1 LSNRELSNRKVL
13 VVEDEMMIAMLIEDM
28 LDELGCKLVGPATNV
43 PRALELIGK
52 ERVEVAVLDL
62 NLDGK
67 DTYAIADA
75 LRQKNVPFIFATG
88 YGSTGMRPEYGD
100 RPVLQKPFQ
109 AKDLETALA
118 EALAVSMWS
127 PGIRC
132 LGASVGRLTA
142 FARPP
147 FFGRPAGSSSS
158 RAK

>member
-1 LSNRELSNRKVL
+1 MSKRELSNRKVL

-28 LDELGCKLVGPATNV
+28 LDEFGCKLVGPATNV

-52 ERVEVAVLDL
+52 ETVDVAVLDL

-118 EALAVSMWS
+118 EALAGSNVIA
-127 PGIRC
+127 GDNI
-132 LGASVGRLTA
+132 GA
-142 FARPP
+142 
-147 FFGRPAGSSSS
+147 
-158 RAK
+158 

>member
-1 LSNRELSNRKVL
+1 MSNRELSNRKVL

-118 EALAVSMWS
+118 EALAGSNV
-127 PGIRC
+127 
-132 LGASVGRLTA
+132 V
-142 FARPP
+142 
-147 FFGRPAGSSSS
+147 AGD
-158 RAK
+158 

>member
-1 LSNRELSNRKVL
+1 MSKREKSNRKVL

-28 LDELGCKLVGPATNV
+28 LDEFGCELVGPATNV

-52 ERVEVAVLDL
+52 EIVDVAVLDL

-75 LRQKNVPFIFATG
+75 LRQNNVPFIFATG

-118 EALAVSMWS
+118 EALAGSNVIA
-127 PGIRC
+127 GDNI
-132 LGASVGRLTA
+132 GA
-142 FARPP
+142 
-147 FFGRPAGSSSS
+147 
-158 RAK
+158 